1 MPNILLRSTLILLH
15 QPKQM
20 TLSENSQTPLP
31 QLNVRVD
38 CLHQLFEIQADT
50 HPQNPA
56 IVYQSQVLS
65 YSQVEARANQLAWWL
80 RKQGVVCG
88 SRVGLLLPR
97 SPELYIAILA
107 LLKAGGAYV
116 PLDPEY
122 PADRIDYILTDC
134 GIQTIVTTAE
144 LADKKEIEIASIVC
158 VDAIE
163 AQLALES
170 TLRERLVQVGAR
182 DLSYVI
188 YTSGSTGRPKGV
200 EIEHRS
206 SRNYIQVFN

>member
-1 MPNILLRSTLILLH
+1 MMVDAGDIAAIDSHPPTLA
-15 QPKQM
+15 
-20 TLSENSQTPLP
+20 QT
-31 QLNVRVD
+31 D
-38 CLHQLFEIQADT
+38 DFE
-50 HPQNPA
+50 
-56 IVYQSQVLS
+56 
-65 YSQVEARANQLAWWL
+65 
-80 RKQGVVCG
+80 RKFTN
-88 SRVGLLLPR
+88 
-97 SPELYIAILA
+97 
-107 LLKAGGAYV
+107 

-122 PADRIDYILTDC
+122 PSDRIDYILADC

-144 LADKKEIEIASIVC
+144 LADKKQLEIANIVC

-170 TLRERLVQVGAR
+170 TLRDRLVPVGAR

-206 SRNYIQVFN
+206 SRNYIQVVNETVYHATPNDRLDRKSLPAPQNFGLNLPGKTTGRLASNQVERDIATAWETVFGMTEISIDDEFFNPHSALQFFDREDPPIHPCC